1 MCLGLQTSRSS
12 SALPGYS
19 CRRLLYSSCV
29 GREEKLYT
37 PRLCFIPSLFLCAV
51 VRTILLPFNLLLFLC
66 TFCVIRFCFH
76 SVTGST
82 LHRQVGGVTPTK
94 QCPAPPSNEIPFL
107 GLKPPVLVGAMH
119 APGAV
124 FAPMRWR
131 LVCGVTGRVH
141 KSCPHLDVPVMSAP
155 SEAYTHARAVL
166 CT

>member
-1 MCLGLQTSRSS
+1 MLGATDVPVEPRAAGLLLPPLDVQFVCRARGE
-12 SALPGYS
+12 ALYAPALFHPVAVFV
-19 CRRLLYSSCV
+19 C
-29 GREEKLYT
+29 GRPHAPT
-37 PRLCFIPSLFLCAV
+37 
-51 VRTILLPFNLLLFLC
+51 PFNLLLCLC

-82 LHRQVGGVTPTK
+82 LHRQVGGVTPAK